1 MLRLPFLN
9 KMKNKNKEQT
19 HTLDTIYNVPEH
31 IAIIMDGNGRWA
43 KKRGLPRLAGH
54 KQGMDNVRDIVRV
67 ANKHGVKILTL
78 YAFSTENW
86 KRPKSEVDYI
96 LKLPKEFIHIY
107 LPELIEE
114 NVQIKTIGAF
124 DLLPMHTQ
132 EAVNEAKK
140 RTEKN
145 DGLILNIALN
155 YGSRHEIIQAIQQIT
170 KDVQAN
176 TLTLDALDEQLLSK
190 YLYTKDLIDPDLVIR
205 TSGEQRL
212 SNFLLWQVAYAEF
225 WFTDV
230 YWPDFNETVFEKA
243 LSDYQNRKRR
253 FGGLS
258 NNKSNKE

>member
-1 MLRLPFLN
+1 MFRLPFLN
-9 KMKNKNKEQT
+9 KKQKQKIA
-19 HTLDTIYNVPEH
+19 TIDNVPEH

-54 KQGMDNVRDIVRV
+54 KQGMDNIRTIVRT
-67 ANKHGVKILTL
+67 ANKYGVKILTL

-124 DLLPMHTQ
+124 DLLPAHTQ
-132 EAVNEAKK
+132 EAVEEAKK

-155 YGSRHEIIQAIQQIT
+155 YGSRYEMVQAIKQIT
-170 KDVQAN
+170 KDVQSDQLN
-176 TLTLDALDEQLLSK
+176 LEELNEQVISN
-190 YLYTKDLIDPDLVIR
+190 YLYTKDLLDPDLVIR

-230 YWPDFNETVFEKA
+230 YWPDFNENVFEKA

-258 NNKSNKE
+258 NNKSKQE